1 MMEFIKNNLGPNKIN
16 LSINSNEYE
25 ETQAIN
31 KLYDEIN
38 GFDGID
44 NIVDKFRNLRG
55 NKPTNFKNNIDKMN
69 DKNDKNDKN
78 NKNNLSSNMISQT
91 STKIYE
97 NNQTYKH
104 DINNINNIN
113 NINDKLIYTIYS
125 SIDPSITLFKPFDIN
140 IKVNAFK
147 EELIKNL
154 TIAKMFKKLDLHKL
168 YDEPEIIKAIK
179 YVKSS
184 VKERQPML
192 VYLSRLINKSI
203 VINGDNYI
211 EYIENIS
218 INASKESLI
227 IKEINGDF
235 EIIEEELN
243 KEKILN
249 TKISNYL
256 KDNLVNKL
264 DKILVKELKTI
275 AEDLEIPL
283 FKLDDNNK
291 KKPLLKNE
299 LKDLIKELIK

>member
-192 VYLSRLINKSI
+192 VYISRLINKSI